1 MFFCAVFVGKSPAL
15 RRSEMKGLQY
25 REFGTPRTE
34 EASSE
39 NTFEKDHPMS
49 ADNMH
54 TPANSDLIAP
64 LACRE
69 VNDSFAELLDGDL
82 APNNKKAVEAHIAS
96 CEVCQDAFRSY
107 KHVVDCAAELGRE
120 DEIQPIDVGVQNRL
134 RKALNQRLGL
144 NLSYIA

>member
-1 MFFCAVFVGKSPAL
+1 
-15 RRSEMKGLQY
+15 MKGLQY
-25 REFGTPRTE
+25 REFGTPRIE
-34 EASSE
+34 EVTSE

-69 VNDSFAELLDGDL
+69 VNDSFPELLDADL
-82 APNNKKAVEAHIAS
+82 PQNRKKAIEAHITS
-96 CEVCQDAFRSY
+96 CEECQDAYRSY
-107 KHVVDCAAELGRE
+107 KHVVDCAAELGRS
-120 DEIQPIDVGVQNRL
+120 DEIQPVDVGVQNRL

>member
-1 MFFCAVFVGKSPAL
+1 MPAL

-34 EASSE
+34 EATSE

-69 VNDSFAELLDGDL
+69 VNDSFPDLLDGEL
-82 APNNKKAVEAHIAS
+82 PQNSKKALEAHIAA
-96 CEVCQDAFRSY
+96 CEGCQDAYRSY

-120 DEIQPIDVGVQNRL
+120 DEIQPVDVGVQNRL